1 MTKYDEV
8 TKIMNA
14 VAILQ
19 VRLEQ
24 IEVGLE
30 SIQRHLKKLTEVL
43 HEEKARQ

>member
-1 MTKYDEV
+1 MTTYDEV
-8 TKIMNA
+8 VKIMNS

-24 IEVGLE
+24 IEAGLK

-43 HEEKARQ
+43 YEEMRE

>member
-19 VRLEQ
+19 IRLEQ
-24 IEVGLE
+24 IEAGLE

-43 HEEKARQ
+43 YEEMKE